1 MTSQFGISGVV
12 AHSGLVG
19 HKVLIDSEAVDFV
32 DHIHVD
38 DIHLGAVILN
48 WKFRSID
55 VLTSSENGTLHA
67 ENELTRLLSF

>member
-19 HKVLIDSEAVDFV
+19 HKVLIDSEAVDLV

-38 DIHLGAVILN
+38 DIH
-48 WKFRSID
+48 
-55 VLTSSENGTLHA
+55 
-67 ENELTRLLSF
+67 